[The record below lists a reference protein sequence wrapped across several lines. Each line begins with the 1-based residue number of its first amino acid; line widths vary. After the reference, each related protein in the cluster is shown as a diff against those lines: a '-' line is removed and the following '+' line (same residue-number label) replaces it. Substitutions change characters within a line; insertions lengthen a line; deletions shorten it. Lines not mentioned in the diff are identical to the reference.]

1 VQLAPLHL
9 GVQTILSAEEE
20 TAEEEEEDAKVA
32 VAGMEFDGNAAL
44 ILSTFALVRTHGGGR
59 AAAALVLH
67 IFVSR
72 RLTAALRLHTF
83 CILQAWYYRSVSPV
97 DISFVSQVSRFVT

>member
-1 VQLAPLHL
+1 VQLVPLHF

-44 ILSTFALVRTHGGGR
+44 ILSTFALVRTYGGGR
-59 AAAALVLH
+59 AAVAVVLL
-67 IFVSR
+67 FLFR
-72 RLTAALRLHTF
+72 GA
-83 CILQAWYYRSVSPV
+83 
-97 DISFVSQVSRFVT
+97 